1 MLKSSRL
8 CMLLVVGLLMGA
20 PTRLWAHSFDIAVIA
35 PFSGPAATVGSS
47 LWQGMRVAT
56 READGHPQETS
67 DGHLGGVD
75 SNLRR
80 IDSQADAAQVARQLR
95 ALGESQGF
103 LIAVLGPDQTPMLEA
118 LPEGVPAVVLLVAN
132 EDAPAPNHFTPPALS
147 AASRLAFSDAYSH
160 FYGSAPD
167 TVAQRGYAIARLIDI
182 AVRPTDGHFSNKALL
197 QQQFADA
204 LLLQLQQQ

>member
-20 PTRLWAHSFDIAVIA
+20 PTQLWAHSFDIAVIA
-35 PFSGPAATVGSS
+35 PFSGPEAAVGSS

-56 READGHPQETS
+56 RETDGHPQETS

-80 IDSQADAAQVARQLR
+80 IDSQAGTVQVAQQLR

-103 LIAVLGPDQTPMLEA
+103 LIAVLSPDQASMLET
-118 LPEGVPAVVLLVAN
+118 LPEGIAAVVMLTADQDDQV
-132 EDAPAPNHFTPPALS
+132 PNHFTPPTLP
-147 AASRLAFSDAYSH
+147 AASRLAFSDAYRQ
-160 FYGSAPD
+160 FYGSEPD
-167 TVAQRGYAIARLIDI
+167 EMAQRGYAIARLIDI
-182 AVRPTDGHFSNKALL
+182 AVRPTDGHFSDKALL

-204 LLLQLQQQ
+204 LLLQRQQK

>member
-1 MLKSSRL
+1 MLRLSRL
-8 CMLLVVGLLMGA
+8 CRLFVLVLLMGT
-20 PTRLWAHSFDIAVIA
+20 PVSLWAHSFDIAVIA
-35 PFSGPAATVGSS
+35 PFSGPEATVGAS

-80 IDSQADAAQVARQLR
+80 IDSQAGTAQVAQQLR
-95 ALGESQGF
+95 ALAESQGF
-103 LIAVLGPDQTPMLEA
+103 LIAVLGPNQASMLEA
-118 LPEGVPAVVLLVAN
+118 LPEEIPAVVLLAAN
-132 EDAPAPNHFTPPALS
+132 AAVQVPNHFTPPTLP
-147 AASRLAFSDAYSH
+147 AASRLAFSDAYRQ

-204 LLLQLQQQ
+204 LLLQRQQ